1 MRDYDVIKVLAL
13 TQIRWE
19 NSGEGV
25 AECNF
30 FLLRKAQDSVG
41 EIVASHGA
49 LEHEHLCPASHSSEK
64 GKVSDVRPPHL
75 APLVPLPCSAALCG
89 GPP

>member
-13 TQIRWE
+13 TQIRWK

-25 AECNF
+25 TECNF
-30 FLLRKAQDSVG
+30 FPLRKAQDSVG

-49 LEHEHLCPASHSSEK
+49 SEHEHLCPVSHSSEK
-64 GKVSDVRPPHL
+64 GKVSDVRLPPSGSSGVSAML
-75 APLVPLPCSAALCG
+75 CRPL
-89 GPP
+89 